1 MVGHS
6 ALYTIVKAARL
17 KIGLKLPVNS
27 LRVLPVKPQSQFFA
41 LLRRESVYRPFD
53 IPQTAFHL
61 IPFVP

>member
-6 ALYTIVKAARL
+6 ALDTIVKAARL

>member
-6 ALYTIVKAARL
+6 ALDTIVKAARL
-17 KIGLKLPVNS
+17 KIELKLPVNR

-41 LLRRESVYRPFD
+41 LMRRESVYRSFD